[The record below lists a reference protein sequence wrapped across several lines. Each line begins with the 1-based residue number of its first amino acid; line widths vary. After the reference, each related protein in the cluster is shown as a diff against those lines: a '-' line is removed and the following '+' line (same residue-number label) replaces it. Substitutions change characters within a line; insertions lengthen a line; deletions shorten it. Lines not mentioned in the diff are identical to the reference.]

1 MTLLGFLRRIRICY
15 TWIPFNFCLLHVPLS
30 SDFCF
35 QSTHAI
41 KEAIIGALYK
51 SGRAESRKL
60 TFATKFKICAFY
72 AYWNLG
78 GLWFCPCG
86 GWCGFS
92 IRQWLN
98 CWNHRLRHQV
108 SDLKAY
114 AKTIATALRLPT
126 TLPFARMLLRLILLT
141 PCLET
146 AATDMDSYMTET
158 LQPYPGPL
166 LHLPRLVQL
175 LILLLSCE
183 LIRPT
188 FLLVGIM
195 VVLIPILRVRTLPLI
210 STASVLMG
218 FQLPHFA
225 RLGGQHAFGFG
236 ELLSPNS
243 LT

>member
-1 MTLLGFLRRIRICY
+1 MLIGSLIV
-15 TWIPFNFCLLHVPLS
+15 CL
-30 SDFCF
+30 C
-35 QSTHAI
+35 
-41 KEAIIGALYK
+41 G
-51 SGRAESRKL
+51 
-60 TFATKFKICAFY
+60 C
-72 AYWNLG
+72 
-78 GLWFCPCG
+78 WF
-86 GWCGFS
+86 GFS

-114 AKTIATALRLPT
+114 AKTIATTLRLPT

-141 PCLET
+141 PCPET
-146 AATDMDSYMTET
+146 AATDIDSYTTET

-166 LHLPRLVQL
+166 LHLPCLVQL
-175 LILLLSCE
+175 LILLLNHD

-210 STASVLMG
+210 PTASVLMG

-225 RLGGQHAFGFG
+225 RLGGQHAFGCG